1 MLISTNL
8 IVSLAVFIAA
18 LLYASAG
25 HSGATAYLA
34 IFGLVGLAPGVMKP
48 AALSLNIL
56 VALVAI
62 YKFGRAGYFSW
73 RLLWPFALTSIPMAF
88 LGGTINL
95 TGRSYNLITGL
106 VLLYAAY
113 RMIMVES
120 QLGDDEENLPPLW
133 VALVIGALIG
143 FVGGLIGIG
152 GGVLLSPVL
161 LLAGWAGPLRIAGV
175 VAVFILVNSIAGLAG
190 HWTSVMSLPAQI
202 PYWGAAALAGGWIG
216 ATYGSQ
222 HFSGTTV
229 RRLLGV
235 VLGIASLKLIL
246 GL

>member
-1 MLISTNL
+1 VPLTINL
-8 IVSLAVFIAA
+8 VVSLAVFVAA

-25 HSGATAYLA
+25 HSGASAYLA
-34 IFGLVGLAPGVMKP
+34 IFGLAGLAPGVMKP
-48 AALSLNIL
+48 AALSLNVL
-56 VALVAI
+56 VALVAT

-73 RLLWPFALTSIPMAF
+73 RLFWPFALASIPMAF

-95 TGRSYNLITGL
+95 TGRIYNLITGL

-113 RMIMVES
+113 RMIVVQS
-120 QLGDDEENLPPLW
+120 RLSDDEENPPSLW
-133 VALVIGALIG
+133 LALLIGGLTG
-143 FVGGLIGIG
+143 FVGGLVGMG
-152 GGVLLSPVL
+152 GGVFLSPIL
-161 LLAGWAGPLRIAGV
+161 LLAGWAGPLRTAGV
-175 VAVFILVNSIAGLAG
+175 AAVFILVNSISGLAG

-216 ATYGSQ
+216 ATYGSR

-235 VLGIASLKLIL
+235 VIGIASLKLIL